1 MIPYTYGDIFQCKAD
16 ALVNAVNCV
25 GVMGAGLALQF
36 KNKYP
41 ENFEAYKAA
50 CKRSEVKP
58 GRMFVF
64 ETGQATPPRF
74 IINFPTKNHWR
85 KKSYLPY
92 IDQGLIDLVRVL
104 HDKGIRSVAIPAL
117 GVGLGG
123 LDWNEVRPRIEH
135 AMESMTDAHVLIFEP
150 YYNDSATR

>member
-1 MIPYTYGDIFQCKAD
+1 MMPYTYGDIFQCDAE

-50 CKRSEVKP
+50 CKRREVKP

-64 ETGQATPPRF
+64 ETRQAATPRF

-92 IDQGLIDLVRVL
+92 IDQGLIDLVNVIR
-104 HDKGIRSVAIPAL
+104 DMGIHSIAIPAL

-123 LDWNEVRPRIEH
+123 LNWNEVRPRIEH
-135 AMESMTDAHVLIFEP
+135 AMEALTDVHVLIFEP